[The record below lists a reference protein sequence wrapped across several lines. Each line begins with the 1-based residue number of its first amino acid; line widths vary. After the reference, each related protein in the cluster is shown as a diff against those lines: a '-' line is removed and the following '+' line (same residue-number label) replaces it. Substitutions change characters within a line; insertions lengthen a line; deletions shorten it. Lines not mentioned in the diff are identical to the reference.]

1 MHFLYNLTGEIMS
14 KKDYYIVEKNVDKIL
29 KGKCTNFLDPHTL
42 KKVTNKL
49 KGCGYQIYYPY
60 VDSDKAIIYK
70 DRKPNIRFST
80 EMFGDI
86 VIYKDHYYIIV
97 VDSIYDLINKEFNI
111 VGTHHIKLKEVPLT
125 TLTNYTRQY
134 KKIEL
139 IVSSMRIDTV
149 ISRLIGSSR
158 DSIKKKFLDNEIILN
173 YEPCHKTNYNLG
185 EGDVFSI
192 RKYGKYR
199 FDGIIKNTKKDNYI
213 IKIYKYIDN

>member
-1 MHFLYNLTGEIMS
+1 MGSLYNL
-14 KKDYYIVEKNVDKIL
+14 
-29 KGKCTNFLDPHTL
+29 
-42 KKVTNKL
+42 
-49 KGCGYQIYYPY
+49 
-60 VDSDKAIIYK
+60 
-70 DRKPNIRFST
+70 NIST